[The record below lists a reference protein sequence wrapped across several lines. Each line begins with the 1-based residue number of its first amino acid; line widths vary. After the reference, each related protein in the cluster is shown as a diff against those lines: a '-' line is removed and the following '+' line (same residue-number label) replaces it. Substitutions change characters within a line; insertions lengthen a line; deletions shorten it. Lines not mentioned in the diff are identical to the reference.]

1 MASRSSPVQ
10 NVAGRHK
17 VQQCSVVPGI
27 PGSGKSVL
35 ASLVVDQLQEDF
47 MGKTYATVFAY
58 FDYRDQNRQSPDGV
72 TASLL
77 QQLSGRHSDLP
88 EPILILRKKFK
99 SQDIRPQLQD
109 RVKAFSLV
117 CQQFE
122 RVFVV
127 IDALD
132 ECDEGKHR
140 QTFIEVLHTL
150 RGQVNVRLF
159 ITSRPHS
166 QDIKKAFDSAL
177 HIKVEAKELDLKKY
191 LSKRN
196 REQRCCRSY

>member
-1 MASRSSPVQ
+1 VASRSSPVQ

-150 RGQVNVRLF
+150 RGQVNVR
-159 ITSRPHS
+159 
-166 QDIKKAFDSAL
+166 KAFDSAL

>member
-1 MASRSSPVQ
+1 
-10 NVAGRHK
+10 
-17 VQQCSVVPGI
+17 
-27 PGSGKSVL
+27 
-35 ASLVVDQLQEDF
+35 

-58 FDYRDQNRQSPDGV
+58 FDYRDQNRQSPDSV

-88 EPILILRKKFK
+88 EPILTLRKNSK
-99 SQDIRPQLQD
+99 SKNIRPQLQD
-109 RVKAFSLV
+109 LVKVFSLV

-177 HIKVEAKELDLKKY
+177 HIKVEAKESDSKKY
-191 LSKRN
+191 LSKEIEDSDAVDLIDEPFKIKIAEKIAN
-196 REQRCCRSY
+196 RANKM

>member
-150 RGQVNVRLF
+150 RGQVNVR
-159 ITSRPHS
+159 
-166 QDIKKAFDSAL
+166 KAFDSAL